1 MEGGGGGGTQK
12 IFIQEGTALKSSPLP
27 FIYHFLHNRYPFR
40 MPFINKWNPYIM
52 ESLEFTTLLTTENV
66 LYFNYEYTTLN

>member
-1 MEGGGGGGTQK
+1 
-12 IFIQEGTALKSSPLP
+12 
-27 FIYHFLHNRYPFR
+27 